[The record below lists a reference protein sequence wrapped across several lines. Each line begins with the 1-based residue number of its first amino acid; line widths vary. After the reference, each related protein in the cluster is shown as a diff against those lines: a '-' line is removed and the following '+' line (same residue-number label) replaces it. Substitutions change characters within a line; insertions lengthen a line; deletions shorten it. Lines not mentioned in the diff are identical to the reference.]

1 MAAPRGHIKI
11 ARKAFTDDKWWKEKR
26 AYSKWEAWVDMIQ
39 LAQWKATEIT
49 TTKFGSIRLERG
61 EFVLSLRAMAKR
73 WGWSIQSV
81 RTFTESPAFHP
92 RLATQRVTPAGI
104 VYLVV
109 NYDLYQSSE
118 GESTQVVT
126 QASTQDQH
134 RTNTRTSSKAVKQ
147 VKQTTGVRSNG
158 ADPEPGSETKKLSK
172 PDCDAFWQKWGEL
185 FGPVKYGRFRKALLV
200 AYEPGMPV
208 YTRNEILDAIQAA
221 YEWLI
226 EQDDRERGFFSL
238 EKSFVGQLANWVRF
252 GRMPLV
258 EAGDLTERGAWA
270 GSKAIREAS
279 RRPRAMT

>member
-39 LAQWKATEIT
+39 LAQWKTTEIT

-81 RTFTESPAFHP
+81 RTFTESHAFHP

-104 VYLVV
+104 VYLIV
-109 NYDLYQSSE
+109 NYDLYQSNE
-118 GESTQVVT
+118 AESTQVLT
-126 QASTQDQH
+126 QQSTQDQH

-158 ADPEPGSETKKLSK
+158 ADPEPGSEKSKLSK

-208 YTRNEILDAIQAA
+208 YTREEILDAIQAA

-226 EQDDRERGFFSL
+226 EQDDRERQFFSL
-238 EKSFVGQLANWVRF
+238 EKGFVGRLAEWVRY

-258 EAGDLTERGAWA
+258 ESGELTERGAWA

-279 RRPRAMT
+279 RRPRAFT